1 MLIFQTGVFP
11 SNFVEMCAEN
21 EPIKSTTPVKK
32 NSIVNNKQSNQID
45 SNQRGSS
52 ENLHSLSKKNS
63 MKNTAANVA
72 DKNRK
77 NEANNSSPND
87 SFKNTKNG
95 KLNFYY
101 FVGKII
107 WCFIP

>member
-1 MLIFQTGVFP
+1 
-11 SNFVEMCAEN
+11 MCAEN

-32 NSIVNNKQSNQID
+32 NSILNNKQSNQID

-95 KLNFYY
+95 KLQFLSIYWKNERMF
-101 FVGKII
+101 G
-107 WCFIP
+107 

>member
-21 EPIKSTTPVKK
+21 EPIKSTTSVKK

-45 SNQRGSS
+45 SNQRESS

-87 SFKNTKNG
+87 SFKRTKNG
-95 KLNFYY
+95 KIQFLSVYLKNERMFN
-101 FVGKII
+101 
-107 WCFIP
+107 

>member
-1 MLIFQTGVFP
+1 
-11 SNFVEMCAEN
+11 
-21 EPIKSTTPVKK
+21 
-32 NSIVNNKQSNQID
+32 
-45 SNQRGSS
+45 
-52 ENLHSLSKKNS
+52 

-95 KLNFYY
+95 KFHFYY
-101 FVGKII
+101 FLEE
-107 WCFIP
+107 